1 MFKVNTK
8 TRFNEK
14 GRALKQQR
22 GIGMVEVLIT
32 LFILS
37 IGLLGVASM
46 QFVGSFS
53 NKDALSRTQA
63 VMVAQQMSERLRAS
77 VVPSQFSDG
86 FVVSNEY
93 FDAANYNFSAST
105 CSGNPYQCNCLTL
118 PATVPDCQS
127 NDCSANQVAQF
138 DAHQMSCAAVESNP
152 NARILVDCDDNNLA
166 DADACTAGSIHTI
179 TVSWPSAGW
188 QDGNRV
194 ANTNCNASGQSSED
208 CVIIR
213 VAL

>member
-1 MFKVNTK
+1 MVKINTR
-8 TRFNEK
+8 TRFMEN
-14 GRALKQQR
+14 GRTLKQQL
-22 GIGMVEVLIT
+22 GVGMIEVLIT
-32 LFILS
+32 LFILA

-53 NKDALSRTQA
+53 NKDALARTQA

-93 FDAANYNFSAST
+93 FDATNYNFVGSSCT
-105 CSGNPYQCNCLTL
+105 GNPYQCNCLTI
-118 PATVPDCQS
+118 PASVPNCQT
-127 NDCSANQVAQF
+127 NDCTADQVAQF
-138 DAHQMSCAAVESNP
+138 DAYQMSCAAVEANP
-152 NARILVDCDDNNLA
+152 NTTIEVDCDDNNLG

-179 TVSWPSAGW
+179 RVSWPSAGW
-188 QDGNRV
+188 RDGNRV
-194 ANTNCNASGQSSED
+194 ANQNCNTSGSSTHD
-208 CVIIR
+208 CVILQ